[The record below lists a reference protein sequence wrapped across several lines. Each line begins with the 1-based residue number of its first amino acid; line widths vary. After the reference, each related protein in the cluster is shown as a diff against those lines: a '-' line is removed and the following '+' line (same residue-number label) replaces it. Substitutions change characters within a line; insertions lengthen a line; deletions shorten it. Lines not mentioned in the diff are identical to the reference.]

1 MTKNHFQFNNTNYI
15 QKLGTAM
22 GTRLAPA
29 YASLFMGKFEKDF
42 LESSDV
48 QPFLWFRF
56 LDDIFMIWDDSEENL
71 LNFLEKLNKFQEKIK
86 LTYNYSKT
94 NAVFLDV

>member
-1 MTKNHFQFNNTNYI
+1 M
-15 QKLGTAM
+15 
-22 GTRLAPA
+22 APA

-56 LDDIFMIWDDSEENL
+56 LGDIFMIWDDSEENL
-71 LNFLEKLNKFQEKIK
+71 LKF
-86 LTYNYSKT
+86 
-94 NAVFLDV
+94 

>member
-1 MTKNHFQFNNTNYI
+1 MYVFFCKPEGSIQSIPKLIELVLTKITSNSIILITSKNLLLLWGHVWS
-15 QKLGTAM
+15 
-22 GTRLAPA
+22 PA

-56 LDDIFMIWDDSEENL
+56 LDDIFMMRRIC
-71 LNFLEKLNKFQEKIK
+71 
-86 LTYNYSKT
+86 
-94 NAVFLDV
+94 